1 MENKDTLDELN
12 KGCTMGMDAL
22 SFVLDKVEDND
33 FKELLESFYSKYQT
47 FHNDIEAI
55 YPNYTKEDEDPT
67 ETNVVNKAMTWSAV
81 EMKTLT
87 DTSNSKI
94 AEILL
99 QGTNMGIIEGR
110 KLLNHKPNLDKEV
123 ERILHEYV
131 NMQEEEVETLKK
143 YL

>member
-1 MENKDTLDELN
+1 MKDNKDVLNELN

-22 SFVLDKVEDND
+22 KFVLEKVKDEYFKKQLEDQYNTYDDIHKKVE
-33 FKELLESFYSKYQT
+33 KLYEKYSQS
-47 FHNDIEAI
+47 
-55 YPNYTKEDEDPT
+55 DPR
-67 ETNVVNKAMTWSAV
+67 ETNAFNKAMTWSVV
-81 EMKTLT
+81 EMKTIN

-110 KLLNHKPNLDKEV
+110 RLLNNKDNLDEDVKKV
-123 ERILHEYV
+123 LSEYV
-131 NMQEEEVETLKK
+131 KLQEKYVESLKK

>member
-1 MENKDTLDELN
+1 MENKDTLNEVN

-22 SFVLDKVEDND
+22 KFVLEKVEDSD
-33 FKELLESFYSKYQT
+33 FKEVLENQYKEYQIIHKKIEDLYSEYS
-47 FHNDIEAI
+47 D
-55 YPNYTKEDEDPT
+55 DDPS
-67 ETNVVNKAMTWSAV
+67 ETNGLNKAMTWSMM

-94 AEILL
+94 AELLL

-110 KLLNHKPNLDKEV
+110 KLINHKPNLDKNVSKVLYEFVCMQEDYV
-123 ERILHEYV
+123 ER
-131 NMQEEEVETLKK
+131 LKS

>member
-22 SFVLDKVEDND
+22 KFVLEKVEDND
-33 FKELLESFYSKYQT
+33 FKELLSNQYKEYQT
-47 FHNDIEAI
+47 VHKKIEDL
-55 YPNYTKEDEDPT
+55 YSDYSDDEPT
-67 ETNVVNKAMTWSAV
+67 ETNGLNKAMTWSMM

-94 AEILL
+94 AELLL

-110 KLLNHKPNLDKEV
+110 KLINHKPDIDKNVSKVLYEFV
-123 ERILHEYV
+123 C
-131 NMQEEEVETLKK
+131 MQEDYVEKLKS

>member
-1 MENKDTLDELN
+1 MQNKDTLDELN

-22 SFVLDKVEDND
+22 NFVLDKVEDKS
-33 FKELLESFYSKYQT
+33 FHEVLKKEYDKYK
-47 FHNDIEAI
+47 DIHKRIEDE
-55 YPNYTKEDEDPT
+55 YTKYADEDDEPT
-67 ETNVVNKAMTWSAV
+67 ETNVITKAMTWTGV

-110 KLLNHKPNLDKEV
+110 KLVNHKPNLDKNV
-123 ERILHEYV
+123 KKILEDFV
-131 NMQEEEVETLKK
+131 SMQEEEVETLKK

>member
-22 SFVLDKVEDND
+22 NFVLDKVEDKT
-33 FKELLESFYSKYQT
+33 FHEVLTKEYDKYQDL
-47 FHNDIEAI
+47 HKRIEEEYKKYADE
-55 YPNYTKEDEDPT
+55 KEEPT
-67 ETNVVNKAMTWSAV
+67 ETNVITKAMTWTGV

-110 KLLNHKPNLDKEV
+110 KLVNHKPNLDKEV
-123 ERILHEYV
+123 KKILEDFV
-131 NMQEEEVETLKK
+131 SMQEEEVETLKK